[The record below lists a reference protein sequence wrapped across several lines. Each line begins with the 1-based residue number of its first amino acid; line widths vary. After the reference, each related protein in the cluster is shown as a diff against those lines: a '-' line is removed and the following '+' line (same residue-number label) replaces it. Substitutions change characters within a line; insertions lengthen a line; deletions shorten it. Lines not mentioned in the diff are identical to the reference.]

1 MIIENV
7 DEASVVLAGDSL
19 AGSENMEVV
28 TLTSQVSETTAV
40 SETAVE
46 ETAAIDWSQ
55 TGVIAGV
62 GYTIVFLVLTLLI
75 VVFTNLPKLLH
86 VQLKRKLQREGK
98 LNDGAKVVN
107 VSGEVN
113 AAIATALM
121 IYLNEQH
128 DEESNVITIKRVA
141 KVYSPWSSKIYGL
154 NNYFR
159 SR

>member
-1 MIIENV
+1 MISENV
-7 DEASVVLAGDSL
+7 DEATVVLTGDSL
-19 AGSENMEVV
+19 EGTENMEVV

-40 SETAVE
+40 SETP
-46 ETAAIDWSQ
+46 AIDWSQ
-55 TGVIAGV
+55 IGVIAGV
-62 GYTIVFLVLTLLI
+62 GYIIVFLVLALLI
-75 VVFTNLPKLLH
+75 VVFTNLPKLLN
-86 VQLKRKLQREGK
+86 VQLRRKLKRAGK
-98 LNDGAKVVN
+98 LTDNAMVVN
-107 VSGEVN
+107 VTGEVN

-141 KVYSPWSSKIYGL
+141 RVYSPWSSKIYGL